1 MIISKSYFRVAIL
14 VVQQSFLRLEI
25 KLIQL
30 TYPLLSWVIQKNSL
44 CTVGN
49 IQFLKTTIN
58 LEKYENHIFSVRMAS
73 ALDLSSLYEWLL
85 LPV

>member
-44 CTVGN
+44 YTVGN

-58 LEKYENHIFSVRMAS
+58 LEKYENHIFSTWLARGS
-73 ALDLSSLYEWLL
+73 DLSKL
-85 LPV
+85 